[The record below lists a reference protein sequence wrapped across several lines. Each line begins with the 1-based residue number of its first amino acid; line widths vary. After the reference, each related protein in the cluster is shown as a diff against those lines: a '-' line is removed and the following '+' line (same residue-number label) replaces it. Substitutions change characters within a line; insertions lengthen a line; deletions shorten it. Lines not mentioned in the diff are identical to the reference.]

1 MTKKNYKELRKKNLI
16 RLGFLEFEAEYYSQ
30 FPIDSYGMRK
40 VIRFRQRE
48 LTNARKHGMA
58 RNIIPNYIRASYQA
72 KGYTDKDGTPRA
84 DLYNQILFEELQKPV
99 KERKT
104 LFIEAERFD
113 LYRHLRQDV
122 KFTVQDA
129 RQVAEAIDP
138 QDFDARM
145 GMYKTLRKAYYSHDE
160 ALYII
165 SAQTPPD
172 KKGNTR
178 LQDLDLTSDV
188 WKRAM
193 KERVAWVKQQV
204 AIGKQRGLSIQQA
217 LKRVKKEIEEWYR
230 KDKGRTPFDEI
241 EDISPRGKPKPTVD
255 FKAAVTKRRILKQKK
270 EKMPWKVKSL

>member
-1 MTKKNYKELRKKNLI
+1 MAKRNYKELRKKHLI
-16 RLGFLEFEAEYYSQ
+16 KSGFLEFEAEYYSQ

-48 LTNARKHGMA
+48 LANASAQGMPK
-58 RNIIPNYIRASYQA
+58 NIIPNYIRASYQA
-72 KGYTDKDGTPRA
+72 KGYTDKDGNPRA
-84 DLYNQILFEELQKPV
+84 DLYNTILFEELQKPV

-104 LFIEAERFD
+104 LLIEPDRFD

-129 RQVAEAIDP
+129 RQVAEAIP
-138 QDFDARM
+138 VADFDSRM
-145 GMYKTLRKAYYSHDE
+145 RMYKILRKAYYSHNE

-172 KKGNTR
+172 KQGKSR
-178 LQDLDLTSDV
+178 LQDLDLKSDV
-188 WKRAM
+188 WQQAM
-193 KERVAWVKQQV
+193 RERVAWAKQQV

-241 EDISPRGKPKPTVD
+241 EDISPRGKNKPPVD
-255 FKAAVTKRRILKQKK
+255 FKVAVTKRRILKQKK
-270 EKMPWKVKSL
+270 EKMPWKAK

>member
-1 MTKKNYKELRKKNLI
+1 MAKRNYRQIRQKKLEQ
-16 RLGFLEFEAEYYSQ
+16 LGFLQFEAEYYSQ

-48 LTNARKHGMA
+48 LDKVKHAGIP
-58 RNIIPNYIRASYQA
+58 RNVIPNYIRASYQA
-72 KGYTDKDGTPRA
+72 KGYTDKEGNPRA
-84 DLYNQILFEELQKPV
+84 DLYNTILFEELQKPV

-104 LFIEAERFD
+104 LLIEPDRFD

-122 KFTVQDA
+122 KFTVRDA
-129 RQVAEAIDP
+129 RQVAEAISP

-145 GMYKTLRKAYYSHDE
+145 RMYKVLRKAYYSHDE

-172 KKGNTR
+172 KQGKTR
-178 LQDLDLTSDV
+178 LQELDLTSDV

-193 KERVAWVKQQV
+193 QERVAWVKQQV
-204 AIGKQRGLSIQQA
+204 AVGKARGLTIQQA

-241 EDISPRGKPKPTVD
+241 EDISPRGKTKPTVN
-255 FKAAVTKRRILKQKK
+255 FKVAVAKRRILKQKK
-270 EKMPWKVKSL
+270 EKMPWKVAK

>member
-1 MTKKNYKELRKKNLI
+1 MAKRNYKQIRQKKLES
-16 RLGFLEFEAEYYSQ
+16 LGFLTFEADYYSQ

-48 LTNARKHGMA
+48 LDKVKHAGIP
-58 RNIIPNYIRASYQA
+58 RNVIPNYIRASYQA
-72 KGYTDKDGTPRA
+72 KGYTDKEGNPRA

-104 LFIEAERFD
+104 LLIEPDRFD

-138 QDFDARM
+138 SDFDARM
-145 GMYKTLRKAYYSHDE
+145 RMYKVLRKAYYSHDE

-172 KKGNTR
+172 KQGKTR
-178 LQDLDLTSDV
+178 LQDLDLKSDI
-188 WKRAM
+188 WQRAM
-193 KERVAWVKQQV
+193 RERVAWVKEQV

-230 KDKGRTPFDEI
+230 KDKSRTPFDEI

-255 FKAAVTKRRILKQKK
+255 FKVAVTKRRILKQKK
-270 EKMPWKVKSL
+270 EKAPWKVR